1 MSIAEKIAGTFGYK
15 IEKIV
20 QVNKTIWNGKTP
32 SVKRFEP
39 YECQFL
45 NHVLYVHDK
54 GAFYLCYKELF
65 EQEIYKFYTSS
76 QQPFIIDCGAN
87 LGMSIIYF
95 KMLYPHAH
103 IIGFEADPHIFG
115 FLQKNIQSFQY
126 ENVEIYNKAVWN
138 KNDETLSFLEE
149 GGAGGRIEQEGITA
163 TGNYIHVQTSRLK
176 NYLSKKVDFLKID
189 IEGAEYS
196 VIADC
201 AEELKNVE
209 TLFIEWHGFANKKQD
224 LHEILSIA
232 HHAGFIYHIQ
242 PAFFRKQ
249 PFIDRNLNNGMDL
262 QLNVF
267 CYRK

>member
-95 KMLYPHAH
+95 KMLTLMLILLALKPTL
-103 IIGFEADPHIFG
+103 IF
-115 FLQKNIQSFQY
+115 L
-126 ENVEIYNKAVWN
+126 
-138 KNDETLSFLEE
+138 
-149 GGAGGRIEQEGITA
+149 
-163 TGNYIHVQTSRLK
+163 
-176 NYLSKKVDFLKID
+176 
-189 IEGAEYS
+189 
-196 VIADC
+196 
-201 AEELKNVE
+201 
-209 TLFIEWHGFANKKQD
+209 
-224 LHEILSIA
+224 
-232 HHAGFIYHIQ
+232 
-242 PAFFRKQ
+242 AFFKKI
-249 PFIDRNLNNGMDL
+249 FNHFNM
-262 QLNVF
+262 
-267 CYRK
+267 KM